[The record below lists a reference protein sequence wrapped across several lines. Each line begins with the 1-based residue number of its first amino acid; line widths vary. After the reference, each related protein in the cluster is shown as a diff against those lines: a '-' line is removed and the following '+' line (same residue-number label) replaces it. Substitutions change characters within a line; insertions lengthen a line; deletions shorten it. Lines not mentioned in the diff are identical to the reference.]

1 MTKKNDITKD
11 GNVKK
16 ETTIYKDG
24 KLAFQDIE
32 KYEDGDLVRAETKE
46 YDDGRLVY
54 EYNYDSMF
62 GTEYEEWHT
71 YGEDGRKDSE
81 YTINTDQHHKTVTYT
96 AYENDK
102 KDVSVGF
109 EYGTHASYDGKVG
122 GVGFKTYEYL
132 ENGEGLWRE
141 YRLGL
146 SHEYNRKGEDIVFNS
161 DQNEKLK
168 YVRCTK
174 FERLGADRYRSID
187 STEHGDSKESR
198 AKIEKLMDRAEEA
211 EQDLVCET
219 DNVRVFISDNP
230 LAVFAHTSPENGR
243 TEYPAVVIYNEAVG
257 NILVSMKDPENGKQ
271 AGIVL
276 DKVLTKTDRYGH
288 TEGLILPHVGG
299 ISSVSV
305 DNRKWAETLAA
316 AVEETERIIEP
327 PRSLEEIADLSEL
340 KNNVMEMIIK
350 EAKERGIPR
359 GEQESPSFTDLCRE

>member
-198 AKIEKLMDRAEEA
+198 AKIEKLMDEKEITTINSLYGKDSIDKLKKEKYELIIIDDELNNESGLNLLKQIREENIK
-211 EQDLVCET
+211 L
-219 DNVRVFISDNP
+219 
-230 LAVFAHTSPENGR
+230 
-243 TEYPAVVIYNEAVG
+243 PA
-257 NILVSMKDPENGKQ
+257 
-271 AGIVL
+271 IVL
-276 DKVLTKTDRYGH
+276 LKK
-288 TEGLILPHVGG
+288 E
-299 ISSVSV
+299 
-305 DNRKWAETLAA
+305 KEF
-316 AVEETERIIEP
+316 IEKHYI
-327 PRSLEEIADLSEL
+327 EDGFNDA
-340 KNNVMEMIIK
+340 IIK
-350 EAKERGIPR
+350 ENID
-359 GEQESPSFTDLCRE
+359 EQINKLDKYL